1 MALNNLD
8 LASLWTKPY
17 QMGDIFTKWALH
29 LVNHLVKNDH
39 LVMSFGKLDFD
50 PFGKN
55 AAIW

>member
-1 MALNNLD
+1 
-8 LASLWTKPY
+8 
-17 QMGDIFTKWALH
+17 MGDIITKWALH

-55 AAIW
+55 VAIW